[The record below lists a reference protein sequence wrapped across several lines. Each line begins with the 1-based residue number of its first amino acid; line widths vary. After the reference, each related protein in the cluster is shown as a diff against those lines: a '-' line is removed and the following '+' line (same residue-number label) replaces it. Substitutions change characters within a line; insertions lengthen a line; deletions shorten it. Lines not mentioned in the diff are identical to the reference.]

1 MKGFFE
7 KLVKACP
14 SLPFLA
20 LGVWLA
26 WAYIACSGTAWLSDT
41 EMNGANISTMYIVF
55 TLTFGIVLLAST
67 FRAARIRQLLELRS
81 AASSSSSSGRTT
93 SRRCCRTT

>member
-41 EMNGANISTMYIVF
+41 ESCSNAPPW
-55 TLTFGIVLLAST
+55 
-67 FRAARIRQLLELRS
+67 
-81 AASSSSSSGRTT
+81 
-93 SRRCCRTT
+93 

>member
-41 EMNGANISTMYIVF
+41 EMNGANISTMYMV
-55 TLTFGIVLLAST
+55 TC
-67 FRAARIRQLLELRS
+67 
-81 AASSSSSSGRTT
+81 SSCFMISP
-93 SRRCCRTT
+93 C

>member
-26 WAYIACSGTAWLSDT
+26 WAYITYSGTAWLSDT
-41 EMNGANISTMYIVF
+41 EMNAPIYP
-55 TLTFGIVLLAST
+55 
-67 FRAARIRQLLELRS
+67 RC
-81 AASSSSSSGRTT
+81 T
-93 SRRCCRTT
+93 SCSR

>member
-14 SLPFLA
+14 LLPFLA

-26 WAYIACSGTAWLSDT
+26 WAYIAYSGTAWLSDT
-41 EMNGANISTMYIVF
+41 EMNGANISTMYIV
-55 TLTFGIVLLAST
+55 ST
-67 FRAARIRQLLELRS
+67 DRKSTRLNSSHIQKSRMPSS
-81 AASSSSSSGRTT
+81 A
-93 SRRCCRTT
+93 

>member
-26 WAYIACSGTAWLSDT
+26 WAYIAYSGTAWLSDT
-41 EMNGANISTMYIVF
+41 EMNGANISTMYIVS

-67 FRAARIRQLLELRS
+67 FRAARIRQALQRPPRGVPTR
-81 AASSSSSSGRTT
+81 AAPPW
-93 SRRCCRTT
+93 

>member
-26 WAYIACSGTAWLSDT
+26 WAYIAYSGTAWLSDT
-41 EMNGANISTMYIVF
+41 EMNGANISTMYIVS

-67 FRAARIRQLLELRS
+67 FRAARIRQS
-81 AASSSSSSGRTT
+81 W
-93 SRRCCRTT
+93 